1 MPRLVKAGNEAMNQS
16 FWRMVIAIGIA
27 VVFVLVARHF
37 GWSHAP
43 ITVE

>member
-1 MPRLVKAGNEAMNQS
+1 MNQS

-37 GWSHAP
+37 GWSHIP
-43 ITVE
+43 MTVE